1 MLCATLVAAG
11 LRGLSLGDSHAAEQ
25 YSGGLHSVCMGFSVV
40 HADEVEGAGPGG
52 AVRFVRRELGVE
64 AFGINWFEL
73 PPGAE
78 GLEHDES
85 GTDQEEVN
93 VVVRG
98 SGTWRIDDEEVPV
111 REGTFLRFDP
121 GTTRCPVA
129 GPDGMTFIAVGARRG
144 SYEPRG
150 PF

>member
-1 MLCATLVAAG
+1 MGYAIVNVDDIAG
-11 LRGLSLGDSHAAEQ
+11 
-25 YSGGLHSVCMGFSVV
+25 V
-40 HADEVEGAGPGG
+40 GPGG

-78 GLEHDES
+78 GIEHDETES
-85 GTDQEEVN
+85 GQEEVN
-93 VVVRG
+93 VVVAG
-98 SGTWRIDDEEVPV
+98 SGMWRIDGEEVPV
-111 REGTFLRFDP
+111 RAGTFLRFDP
-121 GTTRCPVA
+121 ETVRCPVA
-129 GPDGMTFIAVGARRG
+129 GPDGMRFLGVGARRG

>member
-1 MLCATLVAAG
+1 VA
-11 LRGLSLGDSHAAEQ
+11 
-25 YSGGLHSVCMGFSVV
+25 YSVV
-40 HADEVEGAGPGG
+40 HVDEIEGAGPGG

-64 AFGINWFEL
+64 AFGINWIEL

-78 GLEHDES
+78 GREHDET
-85 GTDQEEVN
+85 GTGQEEVN
-93 VVVRG
+93 LVVRG
-98 SGTWRIDDEEVPV
+98 SGVYRVDGDAIEV

-121 GTTRCPVA
+121 ETTRVPIA
-129 GPDGMTFIAVGARRG
+129 GPEGMTLLAVGARRG